1 MAEIRNQKEVF
12 EGSGRRGRRGPDRR
26 SRWPRRKSDWL
37 MMLVKYAAVA
47 IAGALLFKYLG

>member
-47 IAGALLFKYLG
+47 IVGAVLFKYLG